1 MFGMMSTSFE
11 LRHLWNGL
19 SMVIE
24 SPTLSVLPAH
34 ARSQNWICQPPLQLS
49 ADLGL
54 KLWGTHW
61 SIRLCPDCPGS
72 GRVREAR
79 TAFASGGRQCLSLK
93 HLNLRFSGVSCCNP
107 HPPKSRRQAWLRG
120 AKMLSGKCLGE
131 EKWLRVHQRFGRAV
145 RARCEPDPR
154 VKTRKASAGCPAA

>member
-1 MFGMMSTSFE
+1 MFGMMSKSFE

-19 SMVIE
+19 YMVIE
-24 SPTLSVLPAH
+24 SPTLSVLPAY

-61 SIRLCPDCPGS
+61 SIRLCPGDCPDS

-107 HPPKSRRQAWLRG
+107 QPPKSRRQAWLRG

-145 RARCEPDPR
+145 RARCEPAPE
-154 VKTRKASAGCPAA
+154 